1 MAALDTSTAAP
12 RAKRRAKA
20 ATTDI
25 LGHTDQKPEIDPKWR
40 HHFNVL
46 LDLRKHLRL
55 QKRNRKEEVT
65 EFSTKLQREQA
76 DVATNSYDRDWALAV
91 LSSDQ
96 NALYEIHDALSR
108 IRAGTYGVCQLTGK
122 LIPEERLKAIPW
134 TRFTA
139 EAERQLEQRGELAS
153 TKLELG
159 KRRRLPREERPES
172 YGTD

>member
-1 MAALDTSTAAP
+1 MEALDPSKPSP

-25 LGHTDQKPEIDPKWR
+25 LGRTDQKPEIDPKWQ

-46 LDLRKHLRL
+46 IDLRRHLRL
-55 QKRNRKEEVT
+55 QKRDRKQDAT
-65 EFSTKLQREQA
+65 ELSTKIQREQA

-91 LSSDQ
+91 LSADQ

-159 KRRRLPREERPES
+159 KRRRLPREQPPES
-172 YGTD
+172 YGTE